1 MQTTSDQQKK
11 QSNESDS
18 PHTSASPVTFTS
30 PITSPIH
37 DAGERRGT
45 LDSIVTHN
53 TTSSMYFHKGYC
65 GCMKEQ

>member
-18 PHTSASPVTFTS
+18 PHTSMSPRTF
-30 PITSPIH
+30 PSPIH
-37 DAGERRGT
+37 DTGERRGA